1 MWITKAQW
9 ETAKA
14 DARRVSD
21 LTLALATERL
31 AVCHARADFQRAK
44 DMAAQLD
51 DRLTSSRMHITYL
64 EAELAKLAR
73 GSWRW
78 SMSTTEGESGAS
90 NA

>member
-1 MWITKAQW
+1 
-9 ETAKA
+9 
-14 DARRVSD
+14 
-21 LTLALATERL
+21 LALATERL